1 MLDVNK
7 LPSLYHLPSLTLDE
21 VAYWFK
27 LHLMLEELDPEN
39 ALNSHFFWKTYHML
53 YQ

>member
-1 MLDVNK
+1 MLDVHK
-7 LPSLYHLPSLTLDE
+7 LPSLYNLPSLTLDE

-39 ALNSHFFWKTYHML
+39 AINPHYFWKTYHML

>member
-1 MLDVNK
+1 MLE
-7 LPSLYHLPSLTLDE
+7 SLYHLPSMTLED

-27 LHLMLEELDPEN
+27 LHLMLEECDPEN
-39 ALNSHFFWKTYHML
+39 AIDPRYFWKTYHML

>member
-1 MLDVNK
+1 MTDYEQELSVR
-7 LPSLYHLPSLTLDE
+7 LPSLTLDE

-39 ALNSHFFWKTYHML
+39 AINPHFFWKTYHML